1 MSTGSRATSRGGPGS
16 RHVHPMVL
24 PAVATSGLA
33 LLTLGAEPHLL
44 SFGVIALGPCLAAVS
59 GSPAAV
65 FSIGVYATSLVVVV
79 STYQGLWGTW
89 DQILRVAVTIA
100 ATVISIVI
108 ARHRRL
114 LESNSA
120 AAVKD
125 QVMLAAVLEAS
136 SDAVYTATTEGTITT
151 WNRGAEE
158 IYGYT
163 RAQAIGSSIQML
175 APPDDG
181 TALLAMFAEAA
192 EGRRSEQ
199 IEVVRLNRDG
209 GLFDVAVML
218 APVRDTAGNVTA
230 VAFIEHDVS
239 ARKRAGAKE
248 RAALERTQTAQRLES
263 LGQLAGGIAH
273 DFNNLLAIILNYSQ
287 FAAEQI
293 PTDSEARDDLAR
305 VLRAAERARRLTHQL
320 LVFARSERTEPAIID
335 LNDVVIEANDLF
347 SRTLGGHIQLVT
359 RTAEQPTT
367 IIADRSSID
376 QVLFNLVINARD
388 AMPDGGVL
396 VMEVDHVE
404 MAPDEVG
411 YAPPPLSGRYIRLTV
426 NDTGTG
432 MSPEVVN
439 RVFEPFFTTKAKHE
453 GTGLG
458 LATVY
463 GIVTDAG
470 GSIRIASEPH
480 VGTTFSVVF
489 PAAEVTG
496 LPADVVADRPAGHGN
511 GERVLVVDDDETVRE
526 LMVRIL
532 DRNGYKPVP
541 AAHPEAALT
550 LADEPFDL
558 LLTDVLMPQMSGP
571 ELAERFKARQPDIP
585 VLFVS
590 GYTDGNAGVRR
601 ATGGIL
607 LHKPFT
613 TESLLGSVQDA
624 LTGTGV
630 PSR

>member
-1 MSTGSRATSRGGPGS
+1 M
-16 RHVHPMVL
+16 
-24 PAVATSGLA
+24 VATSGLA
-33 LLTLGAEPHLL
+33 IFSLSAEPHLL
-44 SFGVIALGPCLAAVS
+44 SFGFIALGPCFAAVS
-59 GSPAAV
+59 GSPTVVAL
-65 FSIGVYATSLVVVV
+65 IGTYATTLVIVV
-79 STYQGLWGTW
+79 SSYQGLWGTP
-89 DQILRVAVTIA
+89 DQVLRIAVTLV
-100 ATVISIVI
+100 ATAICVVI
-108 ARHRRL
+108 ASHRRL
-114 LESNSA
+114 LEFNSA
-120 AAVKD
+120 EAVKD

-136 SDAVYTATTEGTITT
+136 SDAVYTATPEGTITT

-163 RAQAIGSSIQML
+163 RAAAIGSSIQML

-192 EGRRSEQ
+192 QGRRSDQ
-199 IEVVRLNRDG
+199 IEVTRVRHDG
-209 GLFDVAVML
+209 TPFDVSVML
-218 APVRDTAGNVTA
+218 APVRDPAGNVTA
-230 VAFIEHDVS
+230 VASIEHDIT

-335 LNDVVIEANDLF
+335 LNDVVAEANDLF

-359 RTAEQPTT
+359 RTGEQPTT

-404 MAPDEVG
+404 ISSDEVG

-432 MSPEVVN
+432 MAPEVVN

-470 GSIRIASEPH
+470 GSIRIASELH
-480 VGTTFSVVF
+480 VGTTFSVLF
-489 PAAEVTG
+489 PAAEVSDQPT
-496 LPADVVADRPAGHGN
+496 ATVADRPTAHGN

-541 AAHPEAALT
+541 AADPEGALK

-571 ELAERFKARQPDIP
+571 ELAQRIKDRQPDIP

-590 GYTDGNAGVRR
+590 GYTDGNAGVGR

-613 TESLLGSVQDA
+613 TDSLLDSVQEA
-624 LTGTGV
+624 LAGTGV

>member
-1 MSTGSRATSRGGPGS
+1 MLS
-16 RHVHPMVL
+16 
-24 PAVATSGLA
+24 LA
-33 LLTLGAEPHLL
+33 AEPHLL
-44 SFGVIALGPCLAAVS
+44 SFGVIALGPCLAAIS
-59 GSPAAV
+59 GSPVTV
-65 FSIGVYATSLVVVV
+65 FAIGTYATTLVIAV
-79 STYQGLWGTW
+79 STYQGMWGTS
-89 DQILRVAVTIA
+89 DQILRIAVTIV
-100 ATVISIVI
+100 ATMISIVI
-108 ARHRRL
+108 AHHRRV
-114 LESNSA
+114 LERNSA
-120 AAVKD
+120 DALKD

-136 SDAVYTATTEGTITT
+136 SDAVYTATPEGAITT

-158 IYGYT
+158 IYGYS
-163 RAQAIGSSIQML
+163 RAEAIGSSIQML

-192 EGRRSEQ
+192 QGRRSDQ
-199 IEVVRLNRDG
+199 IEVVRVRQDG
-209 GLFDVAVML
+209 ALFDVSVML
-218 APVRDTAGNVTA
+218 APVRDPAGEVTA
-230 VAFIEHDVS
+230 VASIEHDVT

-293 PTDSEARDDLAR
+293 PVDNEARDDLAR
-305 VLRAAERARRLTHQL
+305 VRRAAERARRLTHQL

-335 LNDVVIEANDLF
+335 LNDVVVEANDLL

-359 RTAEQPTT
+359 RTGEQPTT

-396 VMEVDHVE
+396 VMEVDHCE
-404 MAPDEVG
+404 ISSDEVG

-432 MSPEVVN
+432 MPPEVVN

-470 GSIRIASEPH
+470 GSIRIVSELH
-480 VGTTFSVVF
+480 VGTTFSVLF
-489 PAAEVTG
+489 PAAEVSD
-496 LPADVVADRPAGHGN
+496 LPVDVEADRPASHGN
-511 GERVLVVDDDETVRE
+511 GERVLVVDDDEAVRE

-541 AAHPEAALT
+541 AADPEAALQ
-550 LADEPFDL
+550 LADESFDL

-571 ELAERFKARQPDIP
+571 ELAQRVKARQPDIP

-590 GYTDGNAGVRR
+590 GYTDGNAGAGRT
-601 ATGGIL
+601 TGGIL

-613 TESLLGSVQDA
+613 SESLLGSVQDA

>member
-1 MSTGSRATSRGGPGS
+1 MPVVVTS
-16 RHVHPMVL
+16 
-24 PAVATSGLA
+24 ALA
-33 LLTLGAEPHLL
+33 MLSLAAEPHLL
-44 SFGVIALGPCLAAVS
+44 SFGVIALGPCLAAIS
-59 GSPAAV
+59 GSPVTV
-65 FSIGVYATSLVVVV
+65 FAIGTYATTLVIAV
-79 STYQGLWGTW
+79 STYQGMWGTS
-89 DQILRVAVTIA
+89 DQILRIAVTIV
-100 ATVISIVI
+100 ATMISIVI
-108 ARHRRL
+108 AHHRRV
-114 LESNSA
+114 LERNSA
-120 AAVKD
+120 DALKD

-136 SDAVYTATTEGTITT
+136 SDAVYTATPEGAITT

-158 IYGYT
+158 IYGYS
-163 RAQAIGSSIQML
+163 RAEAIGSSIQML

-192 EGRRSEQ
+192 QGRRSDQ
-199 IEVVRLNRDG
+199 IEVVRVRQDG
-209 GLFDVAVML
+209 ALFDVSVML
-218 APVRDTAGNVTA
+218 APVRDPAGEVTA
-230 VAFIEHDVS
+230 VASIEHDVT

-293 PTDSEARDDLAR
+293 PVDNEARDDLAR
-305 VLRAAERARRLTHQL
+305 VRRAAERARRLTHQL

-335 LNDVVIEANDLF
+335 LNDVVVEANDLL

-359 RTAEQPTT
+359 RTGEQPTT

-396 VMEVDHVE
+396 VMEVDHCE
-404 MAPDEVG
+404 ISSDEVG

-432 MSPEVVN
+432 MPPEVVN

-470 GSIRIASEPH
+470 GSIRIVSELH
-480 VGTTFSVVF
+480 VGTTFSVLF
-489 PAAEVTG
+489 PAAEVSD
-496 LPADVVADRPAGHGN
+496 LPVDVEADRPASHGN
-511 GERVLVVDDDETVRE
+511 GERVLVVDDDEAVRE

-541 AAHPEAALT
+541 AADPEAALQ
-550 LADEPFDL
+550 LADESFDL

-571 ELAERFKARQPDIP
+571 ELAQRVKARQPDIP

-590 GYTDGNAGVRR
+590 GYTDGNAGAGRT
-601 ATGGIL
+601 TGGIL

-613 TESLLGSVQDA
+613 SESLLGSVQDA